1 MTDLDRKIVGDLD
14 EVSSLIRG
22 ADSIDATETLS
33 NILMSQ
39 PEIVAATLADAEQK
53 LELIEKKLYEG
64 NAIISVDLWETLRTK
79 YRNQVDK
86 WKNHIT
92 QK

>member
-1 MTDLDRKIVGDLD
+1 MN
-14 EVSSLIRG
+14 EVSSLISS
-22 ADSIDATETLS
+22 ANSIDATETLS

-53 LELIEKKLYEG
+53 LELIEKKLHEG

-79 YRNQVDK
+79 YRDQADK
-86 WKNHIT
+86 WKNHVT